1 MRFASFRSVGMVD
14 CEPGV
19 VEAGLINL
27 RVNSASRKWNLM
39 VERETHTETCIYRAL
54 ELTRPKG
61 TEGRFTSC
69 F

>member
-27 RVNSASRKWNLM
+27 RVKSASRKWNLM
-39 VERETHTETCIYRAL
+39 VERETQKHVYIEPL
-54 ELTRPKG
+54 
-61 TEGRFTSC
+61 S
-69 F
+69 